1 MDSKTETLLGG
12 RTMVA
17 AFNDGTSETVQVRQL
32 PIRLLPQYLAA
43 IDDEPKLVE
52 LLCDKPSGW
61 SDNLRLDSHAAILA
75 AGEEVNSES
84 FFAWLRRRVS
94 RQERLAPGSSGELG
108 KALLASASPTS

>member
-12 RTMVA
+12 RMMVA
-17 AFNDGTSETVQVRQL
+17 AYVDGTTETVKVRQL

-52 LLCDKPSGW
+52 LLCDKPAGW
-61 SDNLRLDSHAAILA
+61 SDNLRLESHEAILA
-75 AGEEVNSES
+75 AGEELNSES

-94 RQERLAPGSSGELG
+94 RQERLVPGSSGELG
-108 KALLASASPTS
+108 RQLLSTSPSM